1 MKRLLI
7 LIVVIIL
14 FGCEKV
20 APDTW
25 RLKTKENF
33 DLINKP
39 ILPTTNPTPS
49 KVGFVIDSNW
59 FKKQFTGYWIETHN
73 GKGEGDFNGDG
84 KKDLVVMFATNT
96 ESKYQFQRHDSSRVV
111 VGVFINHKTYFE
123 LDTNLVYSYL
133 GGYSDISVADINND
147 GYLDI
152 YQMTGYWKG
161 ESFLKPPYYNNNGR
175 GGMNSFVF
183 MNNKNK
189 NFTKYILPIQ
199 NDGASTES
207 IIFDNNKNG
216 MSEIYS
222 QSCLCYFEFNGNSF
236 VRNNLYLDNNFKN
249 INYNLN
255 VITPKY
261 ADKNIGMIFTSENI
275 FGESYF
281 ILKVE
286 NNKLIPKIKFKPR
299 YLNSGPPQK
308 IHIEDLDNDGKMEY
322 IIPMWISENSD
333 NTIPA
338 TPYLMIVDENGN
350 DVSNKYMDSEL
361 TKPLTYEQFDWIG
374 SWQTGFIFYTF
385 ADMDNDGIM
394 EIFPASGVG
403 HKKGNDTYYYKLIN
417 GRYELKLYHTGWI
430 GNIHDSKIKHYTY
443 KAFTDEKNGVNIFLI
458 LERSLHLSI
467 FKTF

>member
-1 MKRLLI
+1 MKKLLI
-7 LIVVIIL
+7 ILIITLVSCKKDVIKPIEPVIKKDTLIVQ
-14 FGCEKV
+14 K
-20 APDTW
+20 
-25 RLKTKENF
+25 
-33 DLINKP
+33 
-39 ILPTTNPTPS
+39 PTPP
-49 KVGFVIDSNW
+49 KVGFVIDTNW
-59 FKKQFTGYWIETHN
+59 FQKNYTGFWIETHN
-73 GKGEGDFNGDG
+73 GKGEGDFNKDG
-84 KKDLVVMFATNT
+84 RKDLVVMFATNT
-96 ESKYQFQRHDSSRVV
+96 EAKYQFQKDISSRIL

-161 ESFLKPPYYNNNGR
+161 DKISKPIYYNNNGR
-175 GGMNSFVF
+175 GGMDGFVF
-183 MNNKNK
+183 MNNQNK

-216 MSEIYS
+216 LSEIYS

-236 VRNNLYLDNNFKN
+236 VRNNLLLDNNFQN
-249 INYNLN
+249 QIYNLN

-261 ADKNIGMIFTSENI
+261 ANKNTGIFFTSQNI

-286 NNKLIPKIKFKPR
+286 NNKLIPKIKFKPT
-299 YLNSGPPQK
+299 YPNSGPAQE
-308 IHIEDLDNDGKMEY
+308 IHIEDLNNDGKLEY
-322 IIPMWISENSD
+322 IIPMLISNNSD

-338 TPYLMIVDENGN
+338 TPYLMIVDESGN
-350 DVSNKYMDSEL
+350 NVSKTFMDIEL
-361 TKPLTYEQFDWIG
+361 TKPLTYEQFDWIA

-385 ADMDNDGIM
+385 VDIDNDGTK

-403 HKKGNDTYYYKLIN
+403 YKKENDTYYYKLI
-417 GRYELKLYHTGWI
+417 GGKYQLKFYHSGWL
-430 GNIHDSKIKHYTY
+430 GNVHNIRPHTY
-443 KAFTDEKNGVNIFLI
+443 KAFVDEKNGVNLFLKI
-458 LERSLHLSI
+458 EYDLYKSI

>member
-1 MKRLLI
+1 
-7 LIVVIIL
+7 
-14 FGCEKV
+14 
-20 APDTW
+20 
-25 RLKTKENF
+25 
-33 DLINKP
+33 
-39 ILPTTNPTPS
+39 
-49 KVGFVIDSNW
+49 
-59 FKKQFTGYWIETHN
+59 
-73 GKGEGDFNGDG
+73 
-84 KKDLVVMFATNT
+84 MFATNT
-96 ESKYQFQRHDSSRVV
+96 ESKYQFQKNESSRVV

-175 GGMNSFVF
+175 GGMSSFVF

-199 NDGASTES
+199 NSDGASTTS

-216 MSEIYS
+216 LSEVYS

-261 ADKNIGMIFTSENI
+261 ADKNVGMIFTSENI

-286 NNKLIPKIKFKPR
+286 NNKLIPKIKFKPT
-299 YLNSGPPQK
+299 YPNSGPAQE

-322 IIPMWISENSD
+322 IIPMLISENSD

-350 DVSNKYMDSEL
+350 DVSKTFMDSEL
-361 TKPLTYEQFDWIG
+361 TKPLTYEQFDWIA

-385 ADMDNDGIM
+385 VDIDNDGTK

-403 HKKGNDTYYYKLIN
+403 YKKGNDTYYYKLI
-417 GRYELKLYHTGWI
+417 GGKYQLKFYHSGWL
-430 GNIHDSKIKHYTY
+430 GNVHNIRPHVY
-443 KAFTDEKNGVNIFLI
+443 KAFVDEKNGVNLFLKI
-458 LERSLHLSI
+458 EYDLHKSI